1 MLTIEHYN
9 NLMNYIG
16 YAEMSLDY
24 MIEKET
30 VNSDEELMRFVID
43 IQKNHE
49 EITDILDFLV
59 VKKVEDNNSW

>member
-9 NLMNYIG
+9 HLMKYIG
-16 YAEMSLDY
+16 YADMSLDY
-24 MIEKET
+24 MIEIDT
-30 VNSDEELMRFVID
+30 VTNNEELMRFVID

-59 VKKVEDNNSW
+59 VKPIYNNNR

>member
-24 MIEKET
+24 MIEIDT
-30 VNSDEELMRFVID
+30 VTNNEELMRFVID

-49 EITDILDFLV
+49 EIIDILDFLV
-59 VKKVEDNNSW
+59 VKPVYNNNR